1 MQLDLL
7 PPATKHEQ
15 HRADLKARIA
25 KHTRRVFRR
34 SGKKT
39 EEAGQLRLN
48 LIHRVGPITG
58 KLADL
63 IDFVYRGVR
72 YQILKSID
80 NPMAPLMA
88 IQEVLGF
95 EVSFHKI
102 CFTGTY
108 HVSV

>member
-25 KHTRRVFRR
+25 RHTRQVFRR
-34 SGKKT
+34 SGKKSDDR
-39 EEAGQLRLN
+39 QIRLP
-48 LIHRVGPITG
+48 LIHRVGRLTG

-63 IDFVYRGVR
+63 IDFVYQGVR
-72 YQILKSID
+72 YQILKGLD
-80 NPMAPLMA
+80 NPMATMMA
-88 IQEVLGF
+88 IREVLGF

-102 CFTGTY
+102 YFTGTY
-108 HVSV
+108 RVSV